1 MNEPSPEAG
10 ATQSLTS
17 AEYETLAE
25 FRYVLRHFLA
35 FSEAAARDAGLTP
48 QQHQALLAIKG
59 FSGDRHPTVG
69 DLAERL
75 ALKHNSVVELI
86 NRLMEA
92 GFVSRDH
99 DKADARRVLLS
110 LTDQGER
117 RLATLSISHLE
128 ELRRLRQTLKSL
140 LATLS

>member
-1 MNEPSPEAG
+1 MDEPSPEAG

-86 NRLMEA
+86 NRLMES
-92 GFVSRDH
+92 GLVSRDH

-110 LTDQGER
+110 LTAQGER